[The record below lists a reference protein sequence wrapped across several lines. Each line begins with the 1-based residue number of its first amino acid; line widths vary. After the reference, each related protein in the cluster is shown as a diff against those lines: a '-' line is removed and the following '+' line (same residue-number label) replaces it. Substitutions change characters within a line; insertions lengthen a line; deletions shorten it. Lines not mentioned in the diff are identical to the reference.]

1 MSKQK
6 KKPVIC
12 PICQNKNIV
21 KFYNSINVTIQPK
34 LKKQLIN
41 ESLFFYTCSFCS
53 NKFILQYPFLYNDM
67 QNNFMIYFIP
77 KRTLYKINC
86 NKEVEKFPNA
96 VETNKRIVNS
106 LESLKE
112 KILILENGLD
122 DLSIELYKL
131 IISKFFNKE
140 RQKLKS
146 IAFNKI
152 DKSKNELYFYI
163 NIDNE
168 NTPKYQKVNFELYKY
183 ISDFIDKQST
193 NYFNKEDFF
202 ATEQNLIKR
211 IFADFAEL
219 ELNEDSIYKLI

>member
-1 MSKQK
+1 MSKQT
-6 KKPVIC
+6 KKPIIC

-21 KFYNSINVTIQPK
+21 KFYNSINVTLQSK

-41 ESLFFYTCSFCS
+41 ESLFSYTCSFCS

-77 KRTLYKINC
+77 KRTLYKIDC
-86 NKEVEKFPNA
+86 NKEIEKFPNLL
-96 VETNKRIVNS
+96 ETNKRIVNS
-106 LESLKE
+106 IEYLKE

-122 DLSIELYKL
+122 DISIELYKL
-131 IISKFFNKE
+131 IINKFFNKE
-140 RQKLKS
+140 HQKLKS
-146 IAFNKI
+146 IVFNKI
-152 DKSKNELYFYI
+152 DKSQNELYFYI
-163 NIDNE
+163 TIDND
-168 NTPKYQKVNFELYKY
+168 NKSKYQKANFELYKY
-183 ISDFIDKQST
+183 ISDFIAKQST

-211 IFADFAEL
+211 IFTDFAEV